1 MPDAE
6 KPIGWAKRWKPLA
19 VSACIALS
27 ISLVGAASGAQP
39 AAASPPPTLLTR
51 ATVTPSFSNEEE
63 EEGAEEWEG
72 EELEEEE
79 QEEESEA
86 ANLPPVKCLLRTA
99 AARIVT
105 STTHD
110 SVNLTVHYTSY
121 APSEVTVDYW
131 LKGGRGS
138 LQLGKARERFT
149 EKGLLQMS
157 AHLDPR
163 AMAKARAARAFIVS
177 LDVPAAPSFC
187 DRYAIRRLTV
197 RRLSG
202 GQTDWLA
209 PDSAAARDR

>member
-1 MPDAE
+1 M
-6 KPIGWAKRWKPLA
+6 R
-19 VSACIALS
+19 S
-27 ISLVGAASGAQP
+27 
-39 AAASPPPTLLTR
+39 
-51 ATVTPSFSNEEE
+51 
-63 EEGAEEWEG
+63 
-72 EELEEEE
+72 
-79 QEEESEA
+79 
-86 ANLPPVKCLLRTA
+86 A

-105 STTHD
+105 STPGD

-131 LKGGRGS
+131 LKGSRGS

-149 EKGLLQMS
+149 EKGLLHLNE
-157 AHLDPR
+157 HLDPG

-197 RRLSG
+197 RRLTG